1 MCNKSL
7 RTNKEGNSLFIAFII
22 TLLIFYI
29 NDYPA
34 NALNDNWI
42 EVSST
47 SLGRQYLDK
56 NSLINKDRGI
66 IEITTKYLKIDSK
79 NKNIEENIY
88 RMEINCDANKYKDIS
103 INGKNILRAKW
114 ELPNGDKLINDV
126 ISFSC
131 KNV

>member
-1 MCNKSL
+1 MCNKNP
-7 RTNKEGNSLFIAFII
+7 RTYKEANSLFITLII
-22 TLLIFYI
+22 ILLIFYT

-34 NALNDNWI
+34 YALNGNFI

-47 SLGRQYLDK
+47 SSGRQYLDK
-56 NSLINKDRGI
+56 DSLINKDRGI

-79 NKNIEENIY
+79 NKNVEENIY
-88 RMEINCDANKYKDIS
+88 IMEINCDINKYKDIS
-103 INGKNILRAKW
+103 INGKNILKAKW
-114 ELPNGDKLINDV
+114 ERPNGDKLINDV

>member
-7 RTNKEGNSLFIAFII
+7 RTNKEGNSLFIALII

-79 NKNIEENIY
+79 NKNVEENIY
-88 RMEINCDANKYKDIS
+88 IMEINCDINKYKDIS

-114 ELPNGDKLINDV
+114 ERPNGDKLINDV

>member
-7 RTNKEGNSLFIAFII
+7 RTNKEGNSLFIALII

-29 NDYPA
+29 NDYPV
-34 NALNDNWI
+34 NALNESWI

-79 NKNIEENIY
+79 NKNVEENIY
-88 RMEINCDANKYKDIS
+88 IMEINCDINKYKDIS

-114 ELPNGDKLINDV
+114 ERPNGDKLINDV

>member
-7 RTNKEGNSLFIAFII
+7 RTNKKGNSLFIALII

-29 NDYPA
+29 NDYPV
-34 NALNDNWI
+34 NALNESWI

-56 NSLINKDRGI
+56 TSLINKDRGI

-88 RMEINCDANKYKDIS
+88 TMEINCDANKYKDIS

>member
-1 MCNKSL
+1 MCNKNL

-22 TLLIFYI
+22 TLLILYT

-34 NALNDNWI
+34 NALNDNWT

-47 SLGRQYLDK
+47 SSGRQYLDK
-56 NSLINKDRGI
+56 DSLINKDRGI

-88 RMEINCDANKYKDIS
+88 TMEINCDANKYKDIS

>member
-7 RTNKEGNSLFIAFII
+7 RTNKEGNSLFIALII

-56 NSLINKDRGI
+56 TSLINKDRGI

-79 NKNIEENIY
+79 NKNVEENIY
-88 RMEINCDANKYKDIS
+88 IMEINCDINKYKDIS

-114 ELPNGDKLINDV
+114 ERPNGDKLINDV

>member
-1 MCNKSL
+1 MHKEH
-7 RTNKEGNSLFIAFII
+7 RETNKEADSLFIILILLF
-22 TLLIFYI
+22 LIFYTNI
-29 NDYPA
+29 YPVS
-34 NALNDNWI
+34 ALNSSWI
-42 EVSST
+42 EVSEASF
-47 SLGRQYLDK
+47 GRQYLDK
-56 NSLINKDRGI
+56 DSFIIKDKGI